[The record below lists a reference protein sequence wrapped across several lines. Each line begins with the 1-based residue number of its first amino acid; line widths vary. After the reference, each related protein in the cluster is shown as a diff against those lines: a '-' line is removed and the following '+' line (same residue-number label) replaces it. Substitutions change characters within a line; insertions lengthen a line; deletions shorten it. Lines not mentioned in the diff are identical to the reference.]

1 MSHDEKPL
9 AKFLRLQNGDD
20 VIAEVIETEDE
31 QGILYTLFHP
41 LKLVYV
47 PSEETGYVSIA
58 FMPWVFPRIVD
69 EQTFSLHAEDV
80 MMLNDISEKM
90 NIYYWESV
98 DSYLN
103 ASKKIDQQQEEEE
116 SEQERHPDTDMTP
129 DEELELYNKIVEHLG
144 SKRTYH

>member
-1 MSHDEKPL
+1 MSDNEKPL

-20 VIAEVIETEDE
+20 VIAEVVETEDE

-47 PSEETGYVSIA
+47 PAEDTGYVSIA
-58 FMPWVFPRIVD
+58 FMPWVFPRVCE
-69 EQTFSLHAEDV
+69 EQIFSLHAEDV
-80 MMLNDISEKM
+80 MLLNDITQKM

-98 DSYLN
+98 ESYLN
-103 ASKKIDQQQEEEE
+103 MSKKIEEE
-116 SEQERHPDTDMTP
+116 SEPERHPDTDMTP

-144 SKRTYH
+144 TKRTYH

>member
-1 MSHDEKPL
+1 MSNNEKPL

-20 VIAEVIETEDE
+20 VIAEVVETEDE

-69 EQTFSLHAEDV
+69 EQSFSLHAEDV
-80 MMLNDISEKM
+80 MLVNDISQKM

-103 ASKKIDQQQEEEE
+103 MSKNIAEEQEE
-116 SEQERHPDTDMTP
+116 ERHPDTGMTP
-129 DEELELYNKIVEHLG
+129 DEELELFNQIVEHLG
-144 SKRTYH
+144 TKRTYH